1 MDSTKL
7 KNDVVFPLSTVK
19 PVKRPKLKL
28 DTESFLQG
36 SEDEEKVSKSN
47 NGDLSPPVLEP
58 MCTSPKPKSF
68 ISDILSP
75 PTLIPSKKSYFGPKM
90 LNEIEHKRPSEFENK
105 PLFRLS
111 SDVSNCIFN
120 IYLELGR
127 GYSQHLE
134 NIPHLTT
141 CLFAWVNVI
150 SYDICTIRTEIKLL
164 TFERTFGNRILKI
177 LVAFA
182 ESNVTSYLSYT
193 FKCKLGFIE

>member
-1 MDSTKL
+1 M
-7 KNDVVFPLSTVK
+7 FPLSTVK

-127 GYSQHLE
+127 GYLQHLG

-141 CLFAWVNVI
+141 CHFAWVNVI
-150 SYDICTIRTEIKLL
+150 LCNIYTIKTEIKLL
-164 TFERTFGNRILKI
+164 TLERTFGNRILKI

-182 ESNVTSYLSYT
+182 ESNVTSYLFYT